1 MSLIG
6 YARTS
11 TSHQEAGLEAQIRR
25 LTELGCDKIF
35 SEQVSTVSPVSQM
48 YSPARGN
55 CWAQNRAASAPSS
68 KLAMQWIISS
78 AFLRQQ
84 AQLRC
89 FP

>member
-35 SEQVSTVSPVSQM
+35 SEQVSSIAERT
-48 YSPARGN
+48 
-55 CWAQNRAASAPSS
+55 
-68 KLAMQWIISS
+68 KLNLLIPEEAGH
-78 AFLRQQ
+78 
-84 AQLRC
+84 
-89 FP
+89 